1 MTPEIFLNKFNPE
14 ISNFMKIDP
23 VVVELF
29 YAYGVDRQT
38 DRQTDR

>member
-1 MTPEIFLNKFNPE
+1 
-14 ISNFMKIDP
+14 MKIDP

-38 DRQTDR
+38 DRQTDRW